1 MDKKWKKS
9 IFQLLPLNGRYFLTV
24 ALKCRGTIQ
33 RAWQNYLLFSGSL
46 LLLPTI
52 SYIVKVSIS
61 INHPTPPPPIND
73 DVLFFYF
80 VTRGVRLS

>member
-33 RAWQNYLLFSGSL
+33 RARQNYLLFSGSL

-61 INHPTPPPPIND
+61 INHPTPPSMMMFC
-73 DVLFFYF
+73 FF
-80 VTRGVRLS
+80 TS